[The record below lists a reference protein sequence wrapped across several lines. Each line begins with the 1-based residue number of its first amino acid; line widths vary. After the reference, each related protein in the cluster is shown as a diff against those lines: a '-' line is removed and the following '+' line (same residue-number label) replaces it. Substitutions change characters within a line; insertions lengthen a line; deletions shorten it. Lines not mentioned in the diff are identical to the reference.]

1 MTLARYTGGPAGNN
15 LQVWP
20 ARNPGSEEIPPFAC
34 VKIDGAMF
42 RGDDQVIFNL
52 SKADTFGAQ
61 WGHGFNGPV
70 PLAAGG
76 DDYGQITFGPIA
88 VGVYDTADGTP
99 EVGQFWGPRNGDWKL
114 RKDTGG
120 FRVISI
126 ATPNEYAEQRTDLVV
141 VQQWPMLTIIGKA
154 DAIISS
160 DTTGTISIYWR
171 QPSPS
176 GVVLTDTGV
185 NLLARNR
192 LETDIAANDWV
203 IANWFPHYWE
213 IVRQQA
219 Y

>member
-34 VKIDGAMF
+34 VKIDGAWF
-42 RGDDQVIFNL
+42 SGDDQVIFNL

-76 DDYGQITFGPIA
+76 DYYGQITFGPIA

-99 EVGQFWGPRNGDWKL
+99 EPGQFWGPRSGDWKL

-126 ATPNEYAEQRTDLVV
+126 ARANEYAEERTDLVV
-141 VQQWPMLTIIGKA
+141 VQQWPMLNLVGKVDGA
-154 DAIISS
+154 VAPTAS
-160 DTTGTISIYWR
+160 GTVSIYWR
-171 QPSPS
+171 DTS
-176 GVVLTDTGV
+176 GVTLTDTGV
-185 NLLARNR
+185 NISAYNR
-192 LETDIAANDWV
+192 LENTIAANDWV
-203 IANWFPHYWE
+203 MLVWCSWGWE
-213 IVRQQA
+213 IVRQQD